1 MRGWAGPGRTK
12 HNQKHINLELPPP
25 RQQQRTHAFNPHI
38 SQLRHNSGTVQEEWC
53 ARNLSIWGTQ
63 RAGRSV
69 MYIYPGSVVSSS
81 SLFPTFL
88 VKNAKIS
95 GVSFTKGALWV
106 ISLIS
111 ALIALCQDT
120 FCSSFQPFSAP
131 HKERKNPLKYREWR
145 QWIFWSKCLDLDI
158 YIVYLDIYIVYN
170 VGSNHNTMK
179 LVCTNQPAP
188 TCAVW
193 AIWTNIRQ
201 GLSFMREN

>member
-1 MRGWAGPGRTK
+1 MPSTHTFSAQTQFRNSPRRMVRKESIYLGHTEGRGK
-12 HNQKHINLELPPP
+12 CYYVYLP
-25 RQQQRTHAFNPHI
+25 RIR
-38 SQLRHNSGTVQEEWC
+38 G
-53 ARNLSIWGTQ
+53 
-63 RAGRSV
+63 
-69 MYIYPGSVVSSS
+69 SSS

-193 AIWTNIRQ
+193 AIWINIRQ

>member
-1 MRGWAGPGRTK
+1 MLTTFECDGHPLLPGRGEDVPRNIEHAGEGLGDAGGT
-12 HNQKHINLELPPP
+12 NQADVEDARRPAHRGSSSGHLTS
-25 RQQQRTHAFNPHI
+25 THTFLSSDTI
-38 SQLRHNSGTVQEEWC
+38 QDQEEWC

-63 RAGRSV
+63 RAGGSV
-69 MYIYPGSVVSSS
+69 MYIYPGYVVSSF

-88 VKNAKIS
+88 VKNVKIS

-145 QWIFWSKCLDLDI
+145 QWIF
-158 YIVYLDIYIVYN
+158 
-170 VGSNHNTMK
+170 
-179 LVCTNQPAP
+179 
-188 TCAVW
+188 
-193 AIWTNIRQ
+193 
-201 GLSFMREN
+201 

>member
-1 MRGWAGPGRTK
+1 MQGWAGPGRTK

-63 RAGRSV
+63 RAGGSV

-145 QWIFWSKCLDLDI
+145 QWIF
-158 YIVYLDIYIVYN
+158 
-170 VGSNHNTMK
+170 
-179 LVCTNQPAP
+179 
-188 TCAVW
+188 
-193 AIWTNIRQ
+193 
-201 GLSFMREN
+201 